1 MLKRHRD
8 MLGKATRLAA
18 ISSSKFRHGAI
29 IVKSGRVL
37 AVGVNRD
44 TNHPDIVTDPLT
56 GASLHAEVAALKA
69 CKKSD
74 LRGATIY
81 VARVG
86 KMGQQAMSKPCVNCQ
101 KALIE
106 AGIDRVYFTIDSE
119 MDLNSMR
126 TRDFAVA
133 A

>member
-1 MLKRHRD
+1 MLKRHTD
-8 MLGKATRLAA
+8 MLGKATDLAKL
-18 ISSSKFRHGAI
+18 SSSKFRHGAI

-37 AVGVNRD
+37 AVGINRD

-56 GASLHAEVAALKA
+56 GSSIHAEVAALKA

-74 LRGATIY
+74 LKGATIY
-81 VARVG
+81 IARVG
-86 KMGQQAMSKPCVNCQ
+86 KMGQQAMSKPCINCQ

-106 AGIDRVYFTIDSE
+106 AGIDRVYFTINDE
-119 MDLNSMR
+119 MDLNAMR
-126 TRDFAVA
+126 TREFELA